1 MSRITHITTTPT
13 RERTRKPDYEI
24 IGRRR
29 RRANT
34 LGALSSR
41 LTADVISEAEQW
53 VKDWM
58 LAEHGYLDIM
68 KNGGAPAQA
77 GNVFTFNALQGKAW
91 GRLNAF
97 RRHAGRARHQLLV
110 NMLGL
115 GWSFSSLGS
124 KLYPDLHPDSA
135 RKKASEECAATLE
148 MLAAF
153 WQEQRRKK
161 ARQAVTIAREHRKG
175 LDMMTLSRR
184 YHLAPEGLEKIIR
197 HGEIILNKPQKITAA
212 ELRN

>member
-1 MSRITHITTTPT
+1 MSRIAHITTTPT
-13 RERTRKPDYEI
+13 RERTRKADYEG
-24 IGRRR
+24 IGRKR

-41 LTADVISEAEQW
+41 LRAEVISEAEQW

-68 KNGGAPAQA
+68 KNGGAPALA

-115 GWSFSSLGS
+115 GWSFTSLGS
-124 KLYPDLHPDSA
+124 KLYPTLHPDNA
-135 RKKASEECAATLE
+135 RKKAADDCAATLE
-148 MLAAF
+148 MLFAF
-153 WQEQRRKK
+153 WQEQRQKK
-161 ARQAVTIAREHRKG
+161 ARQAALIAQQHRKG
-175 LDMMTLSRR
+175 LDMATLTQK
-184 YHLAPEGLEKIIR
+184 YAIAPKGLEKIIK
-197 HGEIILNKPQKITAA
+197 HGEHILNRPRKLTAI
-212 ELRN
+212 ELLP

>member
-1 MSRITHITTTPT
+1 MSRIAHITTTPT
-13 RERTRKPDYEI
+13 RERTRKADYEG

-41 LTADVISEAEQW
+41 LKAEVISEAEQW
-53 VKDWM
+53 IKDWT

-68 KNGGAPAQA
+68 KNGGVPAQA

-115 GWSFSSLGS
+115 GWSFTSLGHR
-124 KLYPDLHPDSA
+124 LYPDLHPDSA
-135 RKKASEECAATLE
+135 RKKAAEECAATLE
-148 MLAAF
+148 MLADF

-161 ARQAVTIAREHRKG
+161 ARKAVLIARQHREGLDMETLARKYDLAPKG
-175 LDMMTLSRR
+175 LDRLMK
-184 YHLAPEGLEKIIR
+184 HGEHILEKPR
-197 HGEIILNKPQKITAA
+197 RLTAV
-212 ELRN
+212 EFRN

>member
-1 MSRITHITTTPT
+1 MSRIAHITTAPT
-13 RERTRKPDYEI
+13 RERTRKADYEG

-41 LTADVISEAEQW
+41 LRAEVISEAEQW
-53 VKDWM
+53 IKDWM

-68 KNGGAPAQA
+68 KNGGAPALA

-115 GWSFSSLGS
+115 GWSFTSLGS
-124 KLYPDLHPDSA
+124 KLYPELHPDSA
-135 RKKASEECAATLE
+135 RKKAADDCAATLD
-148 MLAAF
+148 MLSDF
-153 WQEQRRKK
+153 WQEQRQKK
-161 ARQAVTIAREHRKG
+161 ARQAVLIARQHREG
-175 LDMMTLSRR
+175 LDMEA
-184 YHLAPEGLEKIIR
+184 LARKYDMAPKGLHKIIQ
-197 HGEIILNKPQKITAA
+197 HGEHILNRPRKLTSI
-212 ELRN
+212 ELRP

>member
-1 MSRITHITTTPT
+1 MSRIAHITTSPT
-13 RERTRKPDYEI
+13 RERTRKADYEA

-34 LGALSSR
+34 LGTLATR
-41 LTADVISEAEQW
+41 LKAEVISEAEQW
-53 VKDWM
+53 IKDWM

-68 KNGGAPAQA
+68 KNGGAPALA

-115 GWSFSSLGS
+115 GWSFTSLGS
-124 KLYPDLHPDSA
+124 KLYPDLHPDNA
-135 RKKASEECAATLE
+135 RKKASEDCAATLE

-161 ARQAVTIAREHRKG
+161 IRQAIFIARQHHNGMDIATLSKRYNIAPTG
-175 LDMMTLSRR
+175 LDRLIK
-184 YHLAPEGLEKIIR
+184 HGEKIM
-197 HGEIILNKPQKITAA
+197 NKPQKLASVEFRT
-212 ELRN
+212 